1 VPRIAIESYLVD
13 DLPATAPPGFAVLQ
27 TAVDSVPR
35 ELALA
40 DGWSVIFYAPTGIA
54 RAWLDGDPAEV
65 LSSSRDEAVP
75 HATGGEEAARAAA
88 RLVIRRGGALLGAL
102 PLAAGVM
109 GTFHAP
115 SAMLEI
121 VALSWEIRAAAMRGG
136 SPGSARIELAF
147 RSRVVPA
154 GVLTGGAARGNGSG
168 GPSASSISRTGKTP
182 DDNLG

>member
-1 VPRIAIESYLVD
+1 MSRIAIESYLVD

-27 TAVDSVPR
+27 TAVDSMPH

-40 DGWSVIFYAPTGIA
+40 DGWSVILYAPTGIA
-54 RAWLDGDPAEV
+54 REWLDGDPAAV
-65 LSSSRDEAVP
+65 VSSSRLESVP
-75 HATGGEEAARAAA
+75 HAAPGDEAARAAP

-102 PLAAGVM
+102 PLAAGVI
-109 GTFHAP
+109 GTFHTP

-121 VALSWEIRAAAMRGG
+121 VAVSWEIRAGAMRGG

-154 GVLTGGAARGNGSG
+154 GVLTGGTARGSGSG
-168 GPSASSISRTGKTP
+168 GPAASASRAGNTP